1 MKQNK
6 KYKFILFICK
16 QFFQI
21 NLINESNLTVSLPDG
36 WLVRLSNDLKAP
48 FNISASNLNKL
59 VGGPDR
65 TQCYIS
71 GNLFY

>member
-1 MKQNK
+1 M
-6 KYKFILFICK
+6 
-16 QFFQI
+16 
-21 NLINESNLTVSLPDG
+21 NESNVTVSLPDG

-48 FNISASNLNKL
+48 FNITASNLNKL

-71 GNLFY
+71 GKSF